1 MTKHRKLILIAD
13 DSPDDRSIFQFTI
26 HHRRGLEIGGMTGS
40 GTETIDYLSAVPSAC
55 YPDLLLLDH
64 QMPGCNGLEV
74 LEWLSNQTRRPNVIL
89 WSDFVDQIDAPA
101 AYRFGANLVCAKP
114 CNPAEILARIFCAL
128 SQPSL
133 ASLPGSPSPAR
144 YCVRES

>member
-13 DSPDDRSIFQFTI
+13 DSEDDRNIFQLAI
-26 HHRRGLEIGGMTGS
+26 HHRCGLEIGGVTGS
-40 GTETIDYLSAVPSAC
+40 GTETIDYLNTVSSQW
-55 YPDLLLLDH
+55 YPDLLVLDY

-74 LEWLSNQTRRPNVIL
+74 LEWLSSQTRRPNVLL

-114 CNPAEILARIFCAL
+114 CNPAEILARISRAL
-128 SQPSL
+128 SEPPWAPVRAQAQPRAL
-133 ASLPGSPSPAR
+133 LQA
-144 YCVRES
+144 